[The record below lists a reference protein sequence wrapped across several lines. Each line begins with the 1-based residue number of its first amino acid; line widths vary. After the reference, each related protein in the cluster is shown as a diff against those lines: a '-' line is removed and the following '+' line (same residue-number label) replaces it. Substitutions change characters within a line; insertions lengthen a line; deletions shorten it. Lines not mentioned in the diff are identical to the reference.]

1 MAEIEGQGRLSSTKQ
16 TACILMVCT
25 HYSEDFCPNVT
36 EIRPVS
42 PNSNMMIK
50 CQISNSKLYSTIGE
64 QFWKGQLSFQML
76 MYIESL
82 NCDDNANAMYYSID
96 ARQCTPCVTGR

>member
-16 TACILMVCT
+16 TACILLVCT

-42 PNSNMMIK
+42 PNIH
-50 CQISNSKLYSTIGE
+50 IL
-64 QFWKGQLSFQML
+64 
-76 MYIESL
+76 
-82 NCDDNANAMYYSID
+82 
-96 ARQCTPCVTGR
+96 